1 MHGTK
6 RSMLSRLGFTSASAV
21 LTVAVVVGVGT
32 GAGAATHQRI
42 PLRLP
47 AHPTPRT
54 VTLPHHLV
62 APSAVGATQKLK
74 TWTAS
79 IAAPGGPYSYTM
91 VGKKVTKAQTTP
103 TTTVTAPV
111 IPIIVKLTGG
121 SAHTWDPTVTYAA
134 CGETAS
140 VLSRV
145 QNSPLFDKTT
155 TYTMNG
161 VNEGATQYIDA
172 FQRANFDKYTKATGV
187 NPGYHVLMK
196 YSAHPA
202 ITITNPPGIATGAGG
217 CEPEGALEINWFD
230 NFLQNTVFPSLAA
243 ETKPLGPKVFPIFV
257 MRNVTFY
264 IGSTA
269 NCCALGYHNAF
280 NNPAFG
286 GNIQSY
292 TAFEWPDNSFFPA
305 SYNDTVVGSHEVGEW
320 MDDPFTNNA
329 TPSWGNIGQVS
340 GCQGNLEVGDPLTPT
355 NVPPVTVN
363 GYTYHLQELAF
374 FSWFYHQSPS
384 IGAGG
389 KFSNNG
395 TFTTFAANCP

>member
-1 MHGTK
+1 MHGSR
-6 RSMLSRLGFTSASAV
+6 RSILSRVAFASALV
-21 LTVAVVVGVGT
+21 GLTAAFLVGAGA
-32 GAGAATHQRI
+32 GAGAATHQRV
-42 PLRLP
+42 LRLP

-54 VTLPHHLV
+54 VTLPHTLT
-62 APSAVGATQKLK
+62 APSAVGAVQKLK
-74 TWTAS
+74 TWTSS

-91 VGKKVTKAQTTP
+91 VGKKVTKAQAIP
-103 TTTVTAPV
+103 SVTVNAPV
-111 IPIIVKLTGG
+111 IPIIVTIGG
-121 SAHTWDPTVTYAA
+121 HTWDPTVSSGV

-145 QNSPLFDKTT
+145 QKSPLFDKTT

-187 NPGYHVLMK
+187 NPGYHVLIK

-202 ITITNPPGIATGAGG
+202 ITITNPPGGATGAGG
-217 CEPEGALEINWFD
+217 CEIEGAMEINWFD
-230 NFLQNTVFPSLAA
+230 TYLQNTVFPMLAL

-264 IGSTA
+264 IGTTS

-292 TAFEWPDNSFFPA
+292 TAFEWPDNTFFPA

-320 MDDPFTNNA
+320 MDDPFVNNA

-389 KFSNNG
+389 KYSNNG

>member
-1 MHGTK
+1 
-6 RSMLSRLGFTSASAV
+6 MLSRLAFASASAV
-21 LTVAVVVGVGT
+21 LTVAVVVGVGS
-32 GAGAATHQRI
+32 GAGASGGSRSI
-42 PLRLP
+42 LSLP
-47 AHPTPRT
+47 KHPTPRT

-62 APSAVGATQKLK
+62 APSTVGATQKLK

-79 IAAPGGPYSYTM
+79 VAAPGGPFSYTM
-91 VGKKVTKAQTTP
+91 VGRKVIKAQTTP

-111 IPIIVKLTGG
+111 IPIIVTKTGG
-121 SAHTWDPTVTYAA
+121 GAHTWDPTVANAA

-145 QNSPLFDKTT
+145 QKSPLFDKTT

-172 FQRANFDKYTKATGV
+172 YQRANFDKFTKATGV
-187 NPGYHVLMK
+187 NPGYHVFIK
-196 YSAHPA
+196 SSAHPA
-202 ITITNPPGIATGAGG
+202 ITITNPPGLAEGAGG
-217 CEPEGALEINWFD
+217 CEVEGALDVNWFD
-230 NFLQNTVFPSLAA
+230 NFLQTTVFPALAA

-264 IGSTA
+264 IGTTA

-286 GNIQSY
+286 GNIQTY
-292 TAFEWPDNSFFPA
+292 TAFEWVDNTFFGDPRF
-305 SYNDTVVGSHEVGEW
+305 SDTVVGSHEVGEW
-320 MDDPFTNNA
+320 MDDPFVNNA
-329 TPSWGNIGQVS
+329 TPAWGNIGQVS
-340 GCQGNLEVGDPLTPT
+340 GCQNNLENGDPLTPI

-363 GYTYHLQELAF
+363 GFTYHLQELAF

-395 TFTTFAANCP
+395 TFTTFAPNCP